1 MFESPG
7 LDRKII
13 HHDDLVMSSQAQAN
27 AGNKTGLVT
36 TAFDRRLGFN
46 NHTKVITISLDFTL

>member
-27 AGNKTGLVT
+27 AGNKTELVT
-36 TAFDRRLGFN
+36 TALDREGAWIFPY
-46 NHTKVITISLDFTL
+46 

>member
-13 HHDDLVMSSQAQAN
+13 HHDDLVMSSQAQAD

-36 TAFDRRLGFN
+36 TALDQRLGF
-46 NHTKVITISLDFTL
+46 SLKN